1 MPNLMDFYKGVFLY
15 VIPVRIIVPCFY
27 IRTKLRLKNG
37 GTTVYLL
44 ERKASLSFLYDFKEE
59 IYGKLNKSISESL
72 H

>member
-37 GTTVYLL
+37 VTTVYLL
-44 ERKASLSFLYDFKEE
+44 ERKASLF
-59 IYGKLNKSISESL
+59 ISL
-72 H
+72 RF